1 MSIKTVSEGA
11 PLFIQIQIKEND
23 NNGKQ
28 IHSIGLTDE
37 KTPGWENRFLMKL
50 AHAIGLDDAT
60 SITVN
65 TD

>member
-1 MSIKTVSEGA
+1 MALENVSEGTG
-11 PLFIQIQIKEND
+11 LFVQIQVREGD
-23 NNGKQ
+23 NTGPQ
-28 IHSIGLTDE
+28 VHAVGMTDE
-37 KTPGWENRFLMKL
+37 KTEGWEHRFLMKL